1 MGLTSRCLEA
11 LSFLFYLPT
20 RFLLLKFILRVSPY
34 FPLSENKGR
43 HFTGKS
49 ASRRWSFEPHTFRFV
64 QRMAATRW
72 TRLYT
77 LGRQP
82 KVGQMGGEGILR
94 SFSLCL
100 SRFSS
105 FHSAGPSTENS
116 CLLTFQNSLAP
127 SNRVPSAV
135 LSSSLVFLD
144 AEVMRHMLRRYYR
157 LLQRLV

>member
-77 LGRQP
+77 LSRQP
-82 KVGQMGGEGILR
+82 KFGQMGGEGYPPFFFSVFLASLLSILR
-94 SFSLCL
+94 VPQPKIRVCL
-100 SRFSS
+100 
-105 FHSAGPSTENS
+105 PSKIASHRRTEFPVR
-116 CLLTFQNSLAP
+116 CCH
-127 SNRVPSAV
+127 R
-135 LSSSLVFLD
+135 LSSSS
-144 AEVMRHMLRRYYR
+144 MPR
-157 LLQRLV
+157 LCAIC